1 MPDALCEIPDLS
13 ADLHR
18 LLAQVPAGRVTT
30 CGALA
35 AALGSA
41 KAALWVGHF
50 AMNHHHR
57 PGCCCHRIVRA
68 GGKLGPYIVGG
79 EEAKLRLLASEGVE
93 VRDGRIDLPRFGH
106 ESFVS
111 EKPLERLRQVQ
122 TALQNKVSLRPRR
135 RIPRLLGGVDVS
147 YCKPAEAVAAYAL
160 VETATGNLVWST
172 TLCRR
177 VGFPYISTFLSFR
190 ELPIL
195 LELLAAV
202 KAAKRLSQVLLVD
215 GTGTLHP
222 RRMGIAAHLGVVASL
237 PTVGVIK
244 KLLCGRVDI
253 EGMRPQES
261 RPVLQDGQLAAVA
274 LRPTAGSRRPIF
286 VSPGH
291 RLDVAYSE
299 RLVRTL
305 LCGHRLPEPLYW
317 ADRLSRKAARCG

>member
-1 MPDALCEIPDLS
+1 
-13 ADLHR
+13 
-18 LLAQVPAGRVTT
+18 
-30 CGALA
+30 
-35 AALGSA
+35 
-41 KAALWVGHF
+41 
-50 AMNHHHR
+50 
-57 PGCCCHRIVRA
+57 
-68 GGKLGPYIVGG
+68 
-79 EEAKLRLLASEGVE
+79 
-93 VRDGRIDLPRFGH
+93 
-106 ESFVS
+106 
-111 EKPLERLRQVQ
+111 
-122 TALQNKVSLRPRR
+122 
-135 RIPRLLGGVDVS
+135 
-147 YCKPAEAVAAYAL
+147 
-160 VETATGNLVWST
+160 
-172 TLCRR
+172 
-177 VGFPYISTFLSFR
+177 
-190 ELPIL
+190 
-195 LELLAAV
+195 V
-202 KAAKRLSQVLLVD
+202 KAAERLSEVLLVD